1 MGKISVI
8 IPARYSSTRLK
19 AKPLIEIKGKPI
31 IQWVWEAAAAAKLAD
46 EAIIATDDELIF
58 NAAHK
63 FGAKAVMTSP
73 EHKSGTDRIAEI
85 VKNDKDIEIA
95 LNVQGDEPM
104 IKASSIDSLIKCI
117 SEDKTIQMA
126 TIIRKIHD
134 KDELSNPNVVKVVTD
149 VEGNGLY
156 FSRSQIPYERN
167 IGESDF
173 YAHIGVY
180 AYRREALL
188 KFTQFEQTNLEKSE
202 SLEQLRMLQNGYKIK
217 TVEIDYKLIGIDTPQ
232 DLEEFKAA
240 VAG

>member
-31 IQWVWEAAAAAKLAD
+31 IQWVWEAASAAKLAD

-58 NAAHK
+58 NAAQK
-63 FGAKAVMTSP
+63 FGAKAVMTSA

-117 SEDKTIQMA
+117 SEDKTVQMA
-126 TIIRKIHD
+126 TLIRKIHD
-134 KDELSNPNVVKVVTD
+134 KEELSNPNIVKVVTGVD
-149 VEGNGLY
+149 GNALY